1 MIEPPDTY
9 SSARRVVVLSSGAA
23 AELAEAV
30 AWYEAQS
37 PGLGIELLGAVD
49 AVRSLIQRHS
59 DAGKLVRPRIRRALL
74 KRFPYGVFY
83 TEFPDRIQV
92 IAIIHSRKHPARWP
106 RRA

>member
-1 MIEPPDTY
+1 
-9 SSARRVVVLSSGAA
+9 
-23 AELAEAV
+23 
-30 AWYEAQS
+30 
-37 PGLGIELLGAVD
+37 
-49 AVRSLIQRHS
+49 
-59 DAGKLVRPRIRRALL
+59 VRPRIRRALL